1 MGQRLLEREAVLE
14 EALDWEA
21 GLQELHER
29 IAHRFSRSESRQRVL
44 AYLQG
49 LLGSVKRKNGWQL
62 AEYAGDATPDGVQRL
77 LAVYHWD
84 ADAVRD
90 DLQGYVVEHLGD
102 PGGVLVVDET
112 GFLKQG
118 KKSVGVK
125 RQYSGTA
132 GKVENCQ
139 IGVFLAYGS
148 RGGAAFLDRE
158 LYLPQEWAADG
169 ERRREAGVPEGV
181 VFRTKGQ
188 LAREMIARAVAAG
201 VPFGWVTGDT
211 VYGNDRRLRQ
221 WLEEQGRCYVLAVKN
236 NEPLWASTEHGSVQ
250 VAARELARRI
260 PDAAW
265 QRLSAGDGSKG
276 PRVYD
281 WGRLP
286 IRPGHEPDQG
296 HWLLVR
302 RSIADPDDLAY
313 YACCGAGDVPL
324 AELVRVAGTRWV
336 IEDAFKAAKQEVG
349 LDEYEV
355 RRWVGW
361 YRHITLA
368 LLVHAFLAVTRC
380 YAAGG
385 DGKGGAMLPGELI
398 PLTVP
403 EVRRLLCRLLWLP
416 RGSPTLT
423 IHWSGWRRRHQAR
436 AMRCH
441 YKRRLQR
448 PSP

>member
-1 MGQRLLEREAVLE
+1 MGQTLLEREDVLE

-21 GLQELHER
+21 GLQELHAR

-49 LLGSVKRKNGWQL
+49 LLGSVERKNGWQL

-84 ADAVRD
+84 ADQVRD
-90 DLQGYVVEHLGD
+90 DLQGYVMEHLGD

-148 RGGAAFLDRE
+148 RRGAAFLDRE

-169 ERRREAGVPEGV
+169 ARRREAGVPQDV

-188 LAREMIARAVAAG
+188 LARGMIARAVAAG

-236 NEPLWASTEHGSVQ
+236 NEPLWADTERGSAP
-250 VAARELARRI
+250 VAARRLAEEI
-260 PDAAW
+260 PDDQW
-265 QRLSAGDGSKG
+265 QRLSAGEGSKG
-276 PRVYD
+276 PRLYD

-286 IRPGHEPDQG
+286 IRPGSAPDRG

-302 RSIADPDDLAY
+302 RSIADPEDPGLLRLFW
-313 YACCGAGDVPL
+313 CGEG
-324 AELVRVAGTRWV
+324 VAGGTGAR
-336 IEDAFKAAKQEVG
+336 
-349 LDEYEV
+349 
-355 RRWVGW
+355 GW
-361 YRHITLA
+361 
-368 LLVHAFLAVTRC
+368 HAVDHR
-380 YAAGG
+380 
-385 DGKGGAMLPGELI
+385 
-398 PLTVP
+398 
-403 EVRRLLCRLLWLP
+403 
-416 RGSPTLT
+416 
-423 IHWSGWRRRHQAR
+423 
-436 AMRCH
+436 
-441 YKRRLQR
+441 RRLQGGQTGGGAGR
-448 PSP
+448 IPGASVGRMAPAHHPGAAGPCFSGGNPVLRRRWRW

>member
-1 MGQRLLEREAVLE
+1 MGQTLLEREAVLE

-21 GLQELHER
+21 GLQKLHER
-29 IAHRFSRSESRQRVL
+29 IAHRFGRSESRQRVL

-49 LLGSVKRKNGWQL
+49 LLGSVERKNGWQL

-84 ADAVRD
+84 ADEVRD

-139 IGVFLAYGS
+139 IGVFLAYGG

-158 LYLPQEWAADG
+158 LYLPQEWAEDG
-169 ERRREAGVPEGV
+169 ERRREAGVPQDV

-211 VYGNDRRLRQ
+211 VYGNDRRLRR
-221 WLEEQGRCYVLAVKN
+221 WLEEQSRCYVLAVKN
-236 NEPLWASTEHGSVQ
+236 NEPLWADTERGTAP
-250 VAARELARRI
+250 VAARELAQQI
-260 PDAAW
+260 PDDQW
-265 QRLSAGDGSKG
+265 QRRSAGEGSKG
-276 PRVYD
+276 PRLYD
-281 WGRLP
+281 WGLMSL
-286 IRPGHEPDQG
+286 RPEDEPDQG
-296 HWLLVR
+296 YWLLAR
-302 RSIADPDDLAY
+302 RSIADPEDLAY
-313 YACCGAGDVPL
+313 YACFSPSEASL
-324 AELVRVAGTRWV
+324 AELVRVAGTRWI

-361 YRHITLA
+361 YRHITLV
-368 LLVHAFLAVTRC
+368 LLAHAFLAATRR

-385 DGKGGAMLPGELI
+385 DGKGG
-398 PLTVP
+398 
-403 EVRRLLCRLLWLP
+403 
-416 RGSPTLT
+416 
-423 IHWSGWRRRHQAR
+423 
-436 AMRCH
+436 RCSLENSSH
-441 YKRRLQR
+441 
-448 PSP
+448 